1 MSAIE
6 IAVPVFQGGMAVRIS
21 MAPLVATVSR
31 AGGLGILGGSGL
43 DKEELRNEIRKVKS
57 EVGKLPFAV
66 NIMAALSR
74 FSELV
79 RVCVEEKVPA
89 IAVGAGF
96 SREVFEV
103 KKLGVKV
110 FPIVSSLKAALLS
123 ERLGAD
129 AIILESGRAG
139 GHLGTLKPLEEIAT
153 EVISNTKVPVV
164 VAGGVETPEE
174 ARSYIEAGAH
184 GVQIGTRFA
193 LSEESG
199 WPGNIKEFF
208 LNAKSGDVIV
218 IESPAGLPARA
229 VMSPF
234 LEKVF
239 SGIKPEPRI
248 VTKCI
253 QCLKKCSKKFCLLD
267 SLICAQK
274 GDLENGLFFSG
285 DQLPGIKTIVRAKD
299 LIDEYS
305 RVLKRDLI
313 ISETVVTRG

>member
-1 MSAIE
+1 MSVIE
-6 IAVPVFQGGMAVRIS
+6 IAVPLFQGGMAVRVS
-21 MAPLVATVSR
+21 MAPLVSAVSR

-43 DKEELRNEIRKVKS
+43 DREELRKEIRKVKS

-89 IAVGAGF
+89 IVVGAGF

-103 KKLGVKV
+103 KKIGIKV

-123 ERLGAD
+123 EKLGAD

-139 GHLGTLKPLEEIAT
+139 GHLGTLKPLQEIAA
-153 EVISNTKVPVV
+153 EVISKTRVPVV
-164 VAGGVETPEE
+164 VAGGVETPDE
-174 ARSYIEAGAH
+174 ARSYIERGAH
-184 GVQIGTRFA
+184 GVQIGTRFS

-199 WPGNIKEFF
+199 WPANIKEF
-208 LNAKSGDVIV
+208 LINVKKSDVVV

-229 VMSPF
+229 VMNPF
-234 LEKVF
+234 LEKVLN
-239 SGIKPEPRI
+239 GVKPEPRI
-248 VTKCI
+248 VMKCI
-253 QCLKKCSKKFCLLD
+253 QCLRKCSKRFCLLD

-285 DQLPGIKTIVRAKD
+285 DQLSGIKAISRTKD
-299 LIDEYS
+299 IIDEYS
-305 RVLKRDLI
+305 KVLKRDLI
-313 ISETVVTRG
+313 ISETVTSRG